1 MVAKAILE
9 FSLPLV
15 TGRARKVG
23 GKGMCLSCG
32 CGEPN
37 ENHGDHRNITL
48 DQLEESAKAA
58 DISTEQ
64 AAQNII
70 EGLQSSASGGSQQR

>member
-15 TGRARKVG
+15 IRRARRVG
-23 GKGMCLSCG
+23 GKSMCLSCG